1 MSLNSIYLAAAKKAE
16 KIRIQLGKNSF
27 DPLSIFDVCQSL
39 DVTVRFCDINMEGMY
54 ISQTSGKFPTILLSN
69 QRPMPRR
76 VYNCAHELGHHVFG
90 HGSRID
96 MLSDH
101 KTGTPSYNPEERLV
115 DTFAGILLMPIA
127 SIHAEFKRRGWNLA
141 TATQLNYYNISCF
154 FGVGYQTLVKHCLLN
169 DLISEGKANSLLKTT
184 PAKLLKSIDGMALT
198 PAPFKIIDGL
208 SAPKTID
215 LEVNNYLFLPTGT
228 SIEGDHLQPLSNSSV
243 GEIFVAQKPGV
254 IRVNNTKY
262 DFGAF
267 VRIQN
272 NNYVGLA
279 ENRHLEND

>member
-1 MSLNSIYLAAAKKAE
+1 MSLNPIYLAAAKKAE
-16 KIRIQLGKNSF
+16 KIRIQLGMSSF
-27 DPLSIFDVCQSL
+27 EPVNVFDISRQL

-96 MLSDH
+96 MLTDH

-115 DTFAGILLMPIA
+115 DTFAGVLLMPIA
-127 SIHAEFKRRGWNLA
+127 SIQAEFNRRGWALA
-141 TATQLNYYNISCF
+141 SATQINYYVISSF
-154 FGVGYQTLVKHCLLN
+154 FGVGYQTLIKHCELN
-169 DLISEGKANSLLKTT
+169 NLISASKSNALLKTT
-184 PAKLLKSIDGMALT
+184 PAKLLKSIDGISLT
-198 PAPFKIIDGL
+198 PAPFKMLDGL
-208 SAPKTID
+208 SVPKTID
-215 LEVNNYLFLPTGT
+215 LEVNNYLFMPIGSTV
-228 SIEGDHLQPLSNSSV
+228 EGDHLQSLEAV
-243 GEIFVAQKPGV
+243 GAYEVYVTKKPGV
-254 IRVNNTKY
+254 VRVINTKH

-267 VRIQN
+267 LRIQHN
-272 NNYVGLA
+272 HYVGLA